1 MKKRGIESKQDKQ
14 EESGE
19 AIAIGEKYEMFR
31 DRVPN
36 GKQQVQI
43 TSEVEGI
50 NPEWNELIEFKIG
63 KIRENEKFDPEDVIN
78 SRNKLVLTLF
88 DQIGTIR

>member
-1 MKKRGIESKQDKQ
+1 
-14 EESGE
+14 
-19 AIAIGEKYEMFR
+19 MFR
-31 DRVPN
+31 DRVHN
-36 GKQQVQI
+36 GKQQQVQI

-63 KIRENEKFDPEDVIN
+63 KIREFEKFDPEDVIN